1 MEGFTDISTG
11 EARRGYVDVV
21 NELNTRF
28 PNVDKIVTESDK
40 KEFIIGTE
48 NGVLYELQQKNPD
61 KKFYTL
67 PGGQTCTSM
76 KKITLEKVR
85 DCLKYNKGE
94 VSVDDSLRRKANVPL
109 NRMLETAK

>member
-1 MEGFTDISTG
+1 
-11 EARRGYVDVV
+11 
-21 NELNTRF
+21 
-28 PNVDKIVTESDK
+28 
-40 KEFIIGTE
+40 
-48 NGVLYELQQKNPD
+48 
-61 KKFYTL
+61 
-67 PGGQTCTSM
+67 M